1 MMHHETIRVPE
12 ERVGVIVGRNGRVR
26 RRVEKL
32 TNTKIEVS
40 EEGVVTITSPN
51 LEDSD
56 DPVLVWKARDMIR
69 AMARGFSPKRALTLI
84 DEDAR
89 LIIISLREF
98 VGNSTAQLK
107 RVSGRIIGENGRSRR
122 VIEETTESLVSVYG
136 KTVAIIGI
144 DPGLEYA
151 TRAVTMLIDGAPHAA
166 VYKYLEK
173 TRRDMNRA
181 RAELWSE
188 DF

>member
-12 ERVGVIVGRNGRVR
+12 ERIAVIVGRNGRVR
-26 RRVEKL
+26 RRVERL

-40 EEGVVTITSPN
+40 QEGIVTITSPTDT
-51 LEDSD
+51 ED
-56 DPVLVWKARDMIR
+56 PILVWKARDMIR

-89 LIIISLREF
+89 LIIISLRDL
-98 VGNSTAQLK
+98 VGNSPAQLK
-107 RVSGRIIGENGRSRR
+107 RVSGRVIGENGRSRR
-122 VIEETTESLVSVYG
+122 VIEETTESLISVYG
-136 KTVAIIGI
+136 KTVSVIGI

>member
-1 MMHHETIRVPE
+1 MMHHETVRVPE
-12 ERVGVIVGRNGRVR
+12 ERVAVIVGRNGRVR

-32 TNTKIEVS
+32 TNTKISVS
-40 EEGVVTITSPN
+40 PDGIVTITNPP
-51 LEDSD
+51 DSE
-56 DPVLVWKARDMIR
+56 DPVMAWKARDMIR
-69 AMARGFSPKRALTLI
+69 AMGRGFSPKRALSLI

-89 LIIISLREF
+89 LIIISLREY
-98 VGNSTAQLK
+98 VGNSVSQLK
-107 RVSGRIIGENGRSRR
+107 RVAGRIIGENGRSRR
-122 VIEETTESLVSVYG
+122 VIEETTESMVSVYG
-136 KTVAIIGI
+136 RTVALIGI

-151 TRAVTMLIDGAPHAA
+151 SRAVTMLIDGAPHSS

-173 TRRDMNRA
+173 TRRDMNRQ

>member
-12 ERVGVIVGRNGRVR
+12 ERIAVIVGRNGRVR

-40 EEGVVTITSPN
+40 QEGTVTITSPADT
-51 LEDSD
+51 E

-69 AMARGFSPKRALTLI
+69 AMARGFSPKRALSLI

-89 LIIISLREF
+89 LIIISLRDL
-98 VGNSTAQLK
+98 VGTSPAQLK
-107 RVSGRIIGENGRSRR
+107 RVAGRVIGENGRSRR
-122 VIEETTESLVSVYG
+122 VIEETTESLISIYG
-136 KTVAIIGI
+136 KTVSVIGI

-151 TRAVTMLIDGAPHAA
+151 TRAITMLIDGAPHAA
-166 VYKYLEK
+166 VYKYLER

-181 RAELWSE
+181 RAELWTE
-188 DF
+188 DL

>member
-12 ERVGVIVGRNGRVR
+12 ERVGVIVGRNGKVR
-26 RRVEKL
+26 KRVEKL
-32 TNTKIEVS
+32 TNTKIEITQ
-40 EEGVVTITSPN
+40 EGIVTITSP
-51 LEDSD
+51 EQTE
-56 DPVLVWKARDMIR
+56 DPVLIWKARDMIR
-69 AMARGFSPKRALTLI
+69 AMGRGFSPKRALTLI

-89 LIIISLREF
+89 LIIISLRDF
-98 VGNSTAQLK
+98 VGNSPTQLK
-107 RVSGRIIGENGRSRR
+107 RVAGRIIGENGRSRR

-144 DPGLEYA
+144 DPGLDYA
-151 TRAVTMLIDGAPHAA
+151 TRAITMLIDGAPHSA

-181 RAELWSE
+181 KAELWTE
-188 DF
+188 DL

>member
-12 ERVGVIVGRNGRVR
+12 ERVGVIVGRNGKVR
-26 RRVEKL
+26 KRVEKL
-32 TNTKIEVS
+32 TNTSITVS
-40 EEGVVTITSPN
+40 KEGIVTISSP
-51 LEDSD
+51 ETTE
-56 DPVLVWKARDMIR
+56 DPVLVWKARDIIR
-69 AMARGFSPKRALTLI
+69 AMARGFSPKRALSLI

-89 LIIISLREF
+89 LIVISLRDL
-98 VGNSTAQLK
+98 VGNSPAQLK
-107 RVSGRIIGENGRSRR
+107 RVAGRIIGENGRSRR

-136 KTVAIIGI
+136 KTVALIGI
-144 DPGLEYA
+144 DPGLDYA

-173 TRRDMNRA
+173 MRRELNRQKT
-181 RAELWSE
+181 ELWTN